1 MVNLITETHI
11 SNIFAAVILMAFFAA
26 LAAEIVNFIPE
37 LIHSMIKR
45 IKNKSIIEQNELLTL
60 GQENVLTFDEK
71 KLETNM
77 DRSDLGTNFLKGRF
91 FSK

>member
-1 MVNLITETHI
+1 MLNMLTEFHV
-11 SNIFAAVILMAFFAA
+11 SNIFAAVILITFMAA

-37 LIHSMIKR
+37 LIASMIKR

-60 GQENVLTFDEK
+60 QPENT
-71 KLETNM
+71 LELQDKM
-77 DRSDLGTNFLKGRF
+77 EPSLDKSDLGNKFLKPRF

>member
-1 MVNLITETHI
+1 MLNMITEVHI
-11 SNIFAAVILMAFFAA
+11 SNLFAAIILITFMAA

-37 LIHSMIKR
+37 LISSMIKR

-60 GQENVLTFDEK
+60 QPENTLELQEK
-71 KLETNM
+71 METTL
-77 DRSDLGTNFLKGRF
+77 DRSDLGNKFLKPRF